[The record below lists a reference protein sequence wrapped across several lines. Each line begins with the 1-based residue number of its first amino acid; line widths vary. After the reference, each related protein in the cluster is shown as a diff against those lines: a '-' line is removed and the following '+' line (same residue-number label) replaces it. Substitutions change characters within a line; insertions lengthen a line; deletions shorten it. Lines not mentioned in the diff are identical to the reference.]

1 MAGAAGDGPARPASG
16 SPWIGVTTY
25 HRERDGRSR
34 FTLPDAYVEGIR
46 RAGGEPVLL
55 VPGAPAPASLLD
67 RLDGLVMTG
76 GGDLHPDTL
85 GTTAHGHMYSMCEE
99 RDRFELA
106 LVRSALARSLPT
118 LAICR
123 GLQVLNVALG
133 GDIHSHLPD
142 EVGEEVAH
150 RKSQTEPTDH
160 PVQLEAGTALA
171 TLFGCEAL
179 PGVASWHHQAVRRL
193 GEGLRPAAYA
203 TDGTVEALV
212 LDGAAWLQAVQWH
225 PELELE
231 SVQARLF
238 RALVEQA

>member
-1 MAGAAGDGPARPASG
+1 
-16 SPWIGVTTY
+16 
-25 HRERDGRSR
+25 
-34 FTLPDAYVEGIR
+34 LPDAYVDGIR

-76 GGDLHPDTL
+76 GGDLHPETL
-85 GTTAHGHMYSMCEE
+85 GTATHGHMYSMCEE
-99 RDRFELA
+99 RDHFELT
-106 LVRSALARSLPT
+106 LIRSALARSLPT

-123 GLQVLNVALG
+123 GMQVLNVALG

-142 EVGEEVAH
+142 EMGEEVAH

-160 PVQLEAGTALA
+160 PVQLEAGSALT

-179 PGVASWHHQAVRRL
+179 GRVASWHHQAVRRL
-193 GEGLRPAAYA
+193 GEGLRPAAHA
-203 TDGTVEALV
+203 ADGTVEALE
-212 LDGAAWLQAVQWH
+212 LEGAPWLQAVQWH
-225 PELELE
+225 PELELD